1 MELSLRLLAIQEP
14 NIKKHLTNEDRSDI
28 RKIILHLKNFSSS
41 INKTEF
47 PVTYGHFQEHIEKLE
62 KILG

>member
-28 RKIILHLKNFSSS
+28 RKIILHLKNFSSF
-41 INKTEF
+41 INKTES